1 MKKIFLSILFSL
13 FFVSVF
19 AQIETTTSKDCYL
32 LYDYDGKEFASNKK
46 IKAGSPITVY
56 GEAEGMTPFYDFY
69 EVQFKKIKGYLKEN
83 CITPN
88 KEMQVL
94 LKIKAEKLD
103 AEKREIVKA
112 DSIQQAKA
120 EIYFRNRCGKWYSY
134 VKRKEVVIGMP
145 ENLIRDCLGSPESV
159 NTSEYSFGTHS
170 QYVYK
175 DMYIYTT
182 DGKVDAIQRTTY
194 NTFSTQQR

>member
-1 MKKIFLSILFSL
+1 MKRYFLSILLSL
-13 FFVSVF
+13 IFTSSF
-19 AQIETTTSKDCYL
+19 AQIQTTTSKDCYI

-46 IKAGSPITVY
+46 IKAGSSITVY
-56 GEAEGMTPFYDFY
+56 GEVEGMAPFF

-83 CITPN
+83 CITAN
-88 KEMQVL
+88 EEMQVL
-94 LKIKAEKLD
+94 LKIKAEKLE
-103 AEKREIVKA
+103 AEKQELAKA

-120 EIYFRNRCGKWYSY
+120 DIYFRNRCGKWYSY

-145 ENLIRDCLGSPESV
+145 EDLIRDCLGSPEEV

-175 DMYIYTT
+175 DLYIYTT
-182 DGKVDAIQRTTY
+182 DGKVDAIQRTTH
-194 NTFSTQQR
+194 